1 MNDRYRCTD
10 VRSFKINEHR
20 LYLYINL
27 ETDGTFV
34 TDRKNNEIGLA
45 FSSGTDITYKGKR
58 IGRIRMSFD
67 DTKNLRFLFD
77 KEDGTE
83 ENIDTGVNQELVE
96 CYLDAEVFITKHLIE
111 TGFIKLEAQ
120 NG

>member
-1 MNDRYRCTD
+1 MNDRSRCTD
-10 VRSFKINEHR
+10 VRSFKINDHR

-45 FSSGTDITYKGKR
+45 FDSGTNITYKGKR

-67 DTKNLRFLFD
+67 DKKLFVFFLI
-77 KEDGTE
+77 KRTE
-83 ENIDTGVNQELVE
+83 
-96 CYLDAEVFITKHLIE
+96 
-111 TGFIKLEAQ
+111 KLPKLTPVSVR
-120 NG
+120 N